1 LSDVPLARL
10 PFLSLRGA
18 CGHHRWRLVPL
29 HCSRR
34 LGRWEC
40 NDYNALVW
48 LAAGSALATLPCVM
62 FRVLAFPFYRCI
74 AYSVQRVHTH
84 SHLTRDLIGTVLV
97 ATTLYREY
105 AALQSKVFQ
114 NKQLRYRIGAGAHRA
129 KKTETSAA
137 TEQCSYLAQDLL
149 GTVLVVTMPCRG
161 AAARQSEAFQN
172 KQNRNICSSRT
183 EGTE

>member
-1 LSDVPLARL
+1 M
-10 PFLSLRGA
+10 
-18 CGHHRWRLVPL
+18 
-29 HCSRR
+29 R

-40 NDYNALVW
+40 NDYSALFW

-84 SHLTRDLIGTVLV
+84 SHLARDLIGTVLV

-105 AALQSKVFQ
+105 SALQSKVFQ

-129 KKTETSAA
+129 KKNRYICSSRTV
-137 TEQCSYLAQDLL
+137 SYLTHDLL

>member
-40 NDYNALVW
+40 NDCNALVW

-74 AYSVQRVHTH
+74 AYSVKRVHTH
-84 SHLTRDLIGTVLV
+84 SHLARDLIGTVLV

-105 AALQSKVFQ
+105 AALQSKVFAPK
-114 NKQLRYRIGAGAHRA
+114 KQRHLQQPN
-129 KKTETSAA
+129 SVV
-137 TEQCSYLAQDLL
+137 SYTRLVLL

-161 AAARQSEAFQN
+161 AAALQSEAFQN
-172 KQNRNICSSRT
+172 KHN
-183 EGTE
+183 

>member
-1 LSDVPLARL
+1 MATDGRCGRLACCGFHLGVLALSDVPLARL

-40 NDYNALVW
+40 NDCNALVW

-84 SHLTRDLIGTVLV
+84 SHLARDLIGTVLV

-105 AALQSKVFQ
+105 AALQSKAFAPK
-114 NKQLRYRIGAGAHRA
+114 KQRHLQQPNSVVSHTRLVGH
-129 KKTETSAA
+129 SARCDDA
-137 TEQCSYLAQDLL
+137 
-149 GTVLVVTMPCRG
+149 M
-161 AAARQSEAFQN
+161 
-172 KQNRNICSSRT
+172 
-183 EGTE
+183 